1 MIRVVL
7 GVVLA
12 AALVGVSLPALEV
25 ADRTTA
31 ATRTEATATDLAA
44 TVERFAVA
52 NDPVR
57 AGEAGA
63 RRVVTVRLPAGA
75 SLRVGTRLRWRADG
89 RSGHAHPPPP
99 IETPGDG
106 VLTLG
111 GGTHHLRLGY
121 VERPAGPVVTVRR
134 FKPEAGT
141 TPARV
146 RERCR
151 RGRRVRV

>member
-1 MIRVVL
+1 MVL

-25 ADRTTA
+25 ADRTGA

-44 TVERFAVA
+44 TVERFAA
-52 NDPVR
+52 TNDPVR
-57 AGEAGA
+57 AGEPGA
-63 RRVVTVRLPAGA
+63 RRVVTIHLPAGA
-75 SLRVGTRLRWRADG
+75 SLRIGTRLRWRAGGQRGDA
-89 RSGHAHPPPP
+89 RLAPA

-106 VLTLG
+106 VLTLA
-111 GGTHHLRLGY
+111 GGTHRLRLGY
-121 VERPAGPVVTVRR
+121 VRRPAGPVVTVRR

-141 TPARV
+141 TPTRV
-146 RERCR
+146 PERWR